1 MEYDRFVEL
10 VAQRADVARDRA
22 RALTY
27 ASLETLGK
35 RISSGEA
42 RDLAGQLP
50 AELQPSL
57 AETDEPAEEFG
68 ADDFVRRVAEGA
80 GVEEDAARNG
90 ARAVLVTLREAVSEG
105 EWKQVTAQLS
115 GDYGG
120 LTGPAT

>member
-10 VAQRADVARDRA
+10 VAQRADVAHERA

-27 ASLETLGK
+27 ASLGTLGT

-50 AELQPSL
+50 AELQPGLSG
-57 AETDEPAEEFG
+57 TNEPAEEFNAG
-68 ADDFVRRVAEGA
+68 DFVRRVAEGA
-80 GVEEDAARNG
+80 GVAEDAARAG

-115 GDYGG
+115 EDYGE
-120 LTGPAT
+120 LIGPAT